1 MALSSETKAERKEA
15 RSGDVTAAA
24 AEEEEAPSS
33 SATPL
38 PPPAAAAAAPSTS
51 AIASAS
57 APASSAPLDEV
68 DRILR
73 VQHNA
78 YAVLKLDRRA
88 KVFVFLFNQEEKQN
102 QKQRKKERINSPPL
116 FPLFSPASSPK

>member
-38 PPPAAAAAAPSTS
+38 PPPAAAPSTSAS

-88 KVFVFLFNQEEKQN
+88 KVFVFYLT
-102 QKQRKKERINSPPL
+102 RKKSKIRNN
-116 FPLFSPASSPK
+116 KRKKG

>member
-33 SATPL
+33 SATPR
-38 PPPAAAAAAPSTS
+38 PPPAAAPSTSAS

-88 KVFVFLFNQEEKQN
+88 KVFVFYLT
-102 QKQRKKERINSPPL
+102 RKKSKIRNN
-116 FPLFSPASSPK
+116 KRKKG

>member
-51 AIASAS
+51 ASAIASAS

-88 KVFVFLFNQEEKQN
+88 KVFVFYLT
-102 QKQRKKERINSPPL
+102 RKKSKIINN
-116 FPLFSPASSPK
+116 KRKKG